1 MIITYLKYEFI
12 IYTLELLF
20 KIIYTKKYD
29 LHLKKAVLGRITMHY
44 HDKNVLITGISGFAG
59 SYLAKELISQGAS
72 VHGLVRRRADGAIPK
87 NIVDQR
93 IIEELNLIEGDLTD
107 ITSLACAMDQA
118 EPDYIFHLAAQ
129 SFVERSFNNSM
140 ETQNINCMGTANLL
154 ETVRIKDINPKI
166 VFAGSSEEYGLV
178 ISSTEQYEKVMQDY
192 GTIFP
197 EPSET
202 VEVPIKETNPLRPM
216 SPYAVSKVYGDY
228 LMRNYYHSY
237 GLDTVVSRAFN
248 HEGAGRGSMFVTSVI
263 TNQIM
268 KLKYGEKDHIEI
280 GNLNALRDWS
290 HVKDIIQGYLLLAK
304 KGNSGDVY
312 NQGSMR
318 TNSVL
323 SYILLGLEE
332 AGWKINQIQTLQK
345 DKKIENPT
353 ETDQTP
359 IYGIKFPKTKVD
371 QLIMEG
377 QLEYTIKDK
386 GIQVET
392 PNGNITIK
400 FNPDRF
406 RPAEVPLLLSDTRKI
421 QKIGAKIK
429 YSLND
434 ILKDQLNYY
443 LKKENR
449 NS

>member
-1 MIITYLKYEFI
+1 MYYQDE
-12 IYTLELLF
+12 
-20 KIIYTKKYD
+20 
-29 LHLKKAVLGRITMHY
+29 
-44 HDKNVLITGISGFAG
+44 NVLITGISGFAG
-59 SYLAKELISQGAS
+59 SYLAKELVSQGAS
-72 VHGLVRRRADGAIPK
+72 VHGLVRRRADGTIPK
-87 NIVDQR
+87 NIADHQ
-93 IIEELNLIEGDLTD
+93 ITPELNLIEGDLTD
-107 ITSLACAMDQA
+107 ITSLANAMDQA

-129 SFVERSFNNSM
+129 SFVERSFKNSM

-154 ETVRIKDINPKI
+154 ETVRIKDVNPKI

-178 ISSTEQYEKVMQDY
+178 ISSPEQYEKVTQNY

-197 EPSET
+197 EPTET
-202 VEVPIKETNPLRPM
+202 IEVPIKETNPLRPM
-216 SPYAVSKVYGDY
+216 SPYAVTKVYGDY

-248 HEGAGRGSMFVTSVI
+248 HEGAGRGSMFVTSVV

-268 KLKYGEKDHIEI
+268 KLKLGEKDHIEI

-332 AGWKINQIQTLQK
+332 AGWNINQIQTLNG

-353 ETDQTP
+353 ETDQNP
-359 IYGIKFPKTKVD
+359 IYGIKFPKTRVD
-371 QLIMEG
+371 QLILEEK
-377 QLEYTIKDK
+377 LEYTIKDR

-392 PNGNITIK
+392 EKGNITIQ

-406 RPAEVPLLLSDTRKI
+406 RPAEVPLLLSDTGKI
-421 QKIGAKIK
+421 QKLGAKIK

-434 ILKDQLNYY
+434 ILKDQLNYF

-449 NS
+449 YS